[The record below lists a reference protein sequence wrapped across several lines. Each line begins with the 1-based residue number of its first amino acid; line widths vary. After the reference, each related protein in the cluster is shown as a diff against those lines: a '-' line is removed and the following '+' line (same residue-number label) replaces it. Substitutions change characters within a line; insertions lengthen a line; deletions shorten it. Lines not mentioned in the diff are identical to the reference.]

1 MGEVVA
7 EYQEHERKNCTEM
20 PFHGFR
26 LTHRVAREA
35 TTAVDIIADLKSVYN
50 CILVAYSINKC
61 VQTIMN
67 PHLGL
72 VRPHRRRPACLNI
85 TMQTIGG
92 YVRSCIDPFS
102 L

>member
-1 MGEVVA
+1 MVFYGL
-7 EYQEHERKNCTEM
+7 
-20 PFHGFR
+20 R
-26 LTHRVAREA
+26 LTHGVAREA
-35 TTAVDIIADLKSVYN
+35 TTAVDIIAYLKSVYN

-72 VRPHRRRPACLNI
+72 VRHHRRQPACLNI
-85 TMQTIGG
+85 TVQTIGG
-92 YVRSCIDPFS
+92 YVRSCIDLFS